1 MISSSVALLLVFLS
15 TLMVLLYI
23 NTERKAF
30 AKRAQR
36 HVRARQSVHTTP
48 TPRVGGLAIAV
59 GILSGALLSGDDLFG
74 ALLWSALPI
83 FIVGLLEDLGP
94 DTPPSLRLG
103 IASLSALLAIYVLG
117 VYIHRLDLWTADWL
131 LGIPLIAMGFSVFA
145 SAGMT
150 HAMNLVDGLNGLST
164 AVVVTIM
171 GAFGYVAWS
180 YGHSDLFFMSLTVC
194 TAFLGFLCVNFPN
207 GKIFLGDAGAYSAG
221 HLIAW
226 NAILLINRETEVSAW
241 GILLIILWPVL
252 ETTFAMLRRLVRGQS
267 VSRPDRMHFHHV
279 LMRIILIMTPKSINI
294 EKANPIGSV
303 IVFPLIALPSLLG
316 VMFISNDTLSKLW
329 VVLFSCLYIFMYHV
343 LVLKAARLKRLY
355 ARS

>member
-180 YGHSDLFFMSLTVC
+180 YGHSDLLFMSLTICV
-194 TAFLGFLCVNFPN
+194 AFFGFLCVNFPH
-207 GKIFLGDAGAYSAG
+207 GKIFLGDAGAYSVG

-226 NAILLINRETEVSAW
+226 NAILLLNREPEISAW
-241 GILLIILWPVL
+241 GILLIVLWPVL
-252 ETTFAMLRRLVRGQS
+252 DTIFAMMRRFVTGYS
-267 VSRPDRMHFHHV
+267 IATPDRMHFHHILLRIV
-279 LMRIILIMTPKSINI
+279 LISTPKSVGID
-294 EKANPIGSV
+294 KANPIGSV
-303 IVFPLIALPSLLG
+303 IAWPLIALPTLLG
-316 VMFISNDTLSKLW
+316 ILFINHHAMSVLA
-329 VVLFSCLYIFMYHV
+329 VVLFTFLYIVTYHI
-343 LVLKAARLKRLY
+343 LVHKAVRLRGLFV
-355 ARS
+355 